1 MFLNF
6 TELPYRNEI
15 IINANDIVTAEE
27 FLPDSIKYLYE
38 DVIPYKVKPEDDLPE
53 NVMRLVLRTGD
64 THYVE
69 LHPIHFKQM
78 VANLK

>member
-15 IINANDIVTAEE
+15 FINVNDIVTADE
-27 FLPDSIKYLYE
+27 LIPDSITYLYE
-38 DVIPYKVKPEDDLPE
+38 DVIPYKVKDPEDRPE
-53 NVMRLVLRTGD
+53 NVMRLSLRTGA

-69 LHPIHFKQM
+69 LHPTHFKQM